1 MNALGKTQKMK
12 RHLQDQGLT
21 FPASVD
27 QGAIINRQSKS
38 YPFFLSFHAS
48 FSLDNVFRARLILK
62 VVFQAV
68 RANDLVG
75 AEEALGQMMTLLAL
89 TRIRQPL
96 VELDLVAHL
105 ISNNIK
111 VTRPATFS
119 LHTLA
124 SFFRFSSCSLGPLPG
139 EKLSCGQTWLRCSTF
154 YLLSLGSGCSRS
166 RTGCRD
172 TIPNE

>member
-38 YPFFLSFHAS
+38 YLFLSFHAS
-48 FSLDNVFRARLILK
+48 SSLDNVFRARLILK

-105 ISNNIK
+105 ISNNVK
-111 VTRPATFS
+111 VTRPATFN
-119 LHTLA
+119 LHTL
-124 SFFRFSSCSLGPLPG
+124 SLFFRFCSCSLGPLPG
-139 EKLSCGQTWLRCSTF
+139 EKLSCGQTWLRCSTC
-154 YLLSLGSGCSRS
+154 SPPSWGNGCSRS
-166 RTGCRD
+166 QAAFPD
-172 TIPNE
+172 IIPNG

>member
-1 MNALGKTQKMK
+1 MNVLGKTQKMK

-38 YPFFLSFHAS
+38 YLFYYFHAS
-48 FSLDNVFRARLILK
+48 SSLDNVFRARLILK

-89 TRIRQPL
+89 TKIRQPL

-111 VTRPATFS
+111 VTRPTTFN
-119 LHTLA
+119 LHTL
-124 SFFRFSSCSLGPLPG
+124 SVFFRFSSCSLGPLPG
-139 EKLSCGQTWLRCSTF
+139 EKLSYGQTWLRSTTCSP
-154 YLLSLGSGCSRS
+154 LSWGNGCSRS
-166 RTGCRD
+166 RTAFRD
-172 TIPNE
+172 ITLKG